1 MYARIKMRKY
11 TQLAL
16 VLITII
22 SIIVLLM
29 YRNEYKQLKYVL
41 DVVNFIGRKDEIS
54 LIHLENQTNFYQESS
69 YQFNE
74 PLPIW
79 QRIGNGFHAYS
90 SFWLKPNDLKS
101 GGELITIVVGLKHAI
116 VSFKCELNYSDGKVQ
131 KGKFV
136 FIREDIAG
144 EIPNDTSNSDNFIVY
159 KFVCKV
165 SKDYGTPHQVI
176 FTDLNTKAPH
186 RMRVRNL
193 KQKNIAELLTMTVCV
208 NLVPKNQTEI
218 DPFYNDF
225 NLLQFFIHHQL
236 VGIDEFL
243 VYDESWISLTLKQT
257 LFSHGIKLNIFPF
270 NFPFDLR
277 QFTKIRKL
285 IEMDCLLRTSNSVKY
300 TAVLTPRDYIYTNG
314 NLMSKPHPLL
324 QMLKNPLFGTGTQ
337 LEIPT
342 NPICRHAVK
351 KILSDN
357 LLLSAN
363 SSMEMQKIFLY
374 KTNYI
379 FNFNNNV
386 ASIPDTPN
394 ARLNKNLIFNNH
406 YGDCDIRHSQNSAV
420 NDNLV
425 EWRSV
430 ISNDFRQYVDQIGV
444 HVNALMRN
452 EH

>member
-1 MYARIKMRKY
+1 MRKY
-11 TQLAL
+11 TQLCL
-16 VLITII
+16 VLITVA

-79 QRIGNGFHAYS
+79 QRIANGFHAYS
-90 SFWLKPNDLKS
+90 SFWIKPNDLKA
-101 GGELITIVVGLKHAI
+101 GGELITIVVGLKHSI
-116 VSFKCELNYSDGKVQ
+116 VSFKCELNYGDGKMQ

-136 FIREDIAG
+136 FIREDIVG
-144 EIPNDTSNSDNFIVY
+144 DNPNDTNNSENFIVY

-165 SKDYGTPHQVI
+165 SKDYGIPKQAI
-176 FTDLNTKAPH
+176 FTDLSTKSQQ
-186 RMRVRNL
+186 RMLVRNL
-193 KQKNIAELLTMTVCV
+193 KEKNIEELLTMTLCV
-208 NLVPKNQTEI
+208 NLVPNNQTDI
-218 DPFYNDF
+218 NPFLTEF

-236 VGIDEFL
+236 IGIDEFL
-243 VYDESWISLTLKQT
+243 VYDSSLISLSLKQT
-257 LFSHGIKLNIFPF
+257 IFSHGIKLNPFPF
-270 NFPFDLR
+270 NFPFDLK
-277 QFTKIRKL
+277 QHTKIRKI

-300 TAVLTPRDYIYTNG
+300 TTIVTPRDYIYTNG
-314 NLMSKPHPLL
+314 NLMTKPHPLL

-337 LEIPT
+337 LEILT
-342 NPICRHAVK
+342 NPICRHKMK

-357 LLLSAN
+357 LLI
-363 SSMEMQKIFLY
+363 SSNASTETNKIFLF

-379 FNFNNNV
+379 FNRNNNV
-386 ASIPDTPN
+386 ASNPNSAN

-406 YGDCDIRHSQNSAV
+406 YSDCDDRHSQNAGT
-420 NDNLV
+420 DNLV

-430 ISNDFRQYVDQIGV
+430 ISDDFRQYIDQVGV
-444 HVNALMRN
+444 HVNALLRN

>member
-1 MYARIKMRKY
+1 MRKY

-29 YRNEYKQLKYVL
+29 YRNEYRQLKYVL

-54 LIHLENQTNFYQESS
+54 LIHLENQTNFYQDSS

-74 PLPIW
+74 PLPVW

-101 GGELITIVVGLKHAI
+101 NSELFTIVVGLKHSI

-136 FIREDIAG
+136 FIREDVG
-144 EIPNDTSNSDNFIVY
+144 DIPNESNNNDNFIVY
-159 KFVCKV
+159 KFLCKV
-165 SKDYGTPHQVI
+165 SKDYGTPHQVV
-176 FTDLNTKAPH
+176 FTDLSTKAPH
-186 RMRVRNL
+186 RMLVRNL
-193 KQKNIAELLTMTVCV
+193 KQKNAELLTMTVCV
-208 NLVPKNQTEI
+208 NLVSRNDQTGI

-225 NLLQFFIHHQL
+225 NLLQFFIFHQL
-236 VGIDEFL
+236 IGIDEFL
-243 VYDESWISLTLKQT
+243 VYESSLISATLKQT
-257 LFSHGIKLNIFPF
+257 LFTHGIKLNTFPF

-277 QFTKIRKL
+277 QSSKIRKL

-300 TAVLTPRDYIYTNG
+300 TVILTPRDYIYTNG

-324 QMLKNPLFGTGTQ
+324 QMLKNPSFGTGTQ

-342 NPICRHAVK
+342 NPICRHPMK

-363 SSMEMQKIFLY
+363 SSMDMQKIFLY

-386 ASIPDTPN
+386 ATIPDTAAN

-406 YGDCDIRHSQNSAV
+406 YGDCDSGHSHSSV

-425 EWRSV
+425 EWRSI
-430 ISNDFRQYVDQIGV
+430 ISNDFRQYVDQIGI
-444 HVNALMRN
+444 HVNALM
-452 EH
+452 HATK